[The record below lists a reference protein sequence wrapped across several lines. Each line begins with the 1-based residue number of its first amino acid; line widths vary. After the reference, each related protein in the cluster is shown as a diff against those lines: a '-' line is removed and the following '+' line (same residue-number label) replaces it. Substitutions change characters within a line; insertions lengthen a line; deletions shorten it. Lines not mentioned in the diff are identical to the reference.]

1 MIVVADA
8 GPIIYLSAVGRL
20 DLLPALYGRVIVPR
34 LVFNEVVIAGDQL
47 PGSAELA
54 GASWVDVVEPDPA
67 DAVFLALREEL
78 DPGESAAL
86 SHAVRRGADLVLV
99 DDRKARIAAKRL
111 GVTSRSTLGI
121 LIEAKRKAV
130 LDRIAPVLDELVK
143 AGIWLSPSLI
153 RVALEQAGEA
163 APATGG

>member
-20 DLLPALYGRVIVPR
+20 DLLPALYGRVVVPR
-34 LVFNEVVIAGDQL
+34 PVYHEVVVAGDQL

-54 GASWVDVVEPDPA
+54 AAAWADLVETDPTDTLFA
-67 DAVFLALREEL
+67 ALREEL

-86 SHAVRRGADLVLV
+86 AYAVRERAALLLV

-111 GVTSRSTLGI
+111 GVTARGTLGI
-121 LIEAKRKAV
+121 LVEAKRKGR
-130 LDRIAPVLDELVK
+130 LERIAPVLDELVL
-143 AGIWLSPSLI
+143 AGLWLSPPLI
-153 RVALEQAGEA
+153 AVALEQAGEA
-163 APATGG
+163 

>member
-20 DLLPALYGRVIVPR
+20 DLLQSLYGRVIVPR
-34 LVFNEVVIAGDQL
+34 LVFHEVVVAGDQL
-47 PGSAELA
+47 PGSGELA
-54 GASWVDVVEPDPA
+54 AASWVDVVESDPR
-67 DAVFLALREEL
+67 DALFLALREEL

-86 SHAVRRGADLVLV
+86 AHAAHHGADLVLL

-111 GVTSRSTLGI
+111 GVTSRGTVGI
-121 LIEAKRKAV
+121 LIEAKRRGV
-130 LDRIAPVLDELVK
+130 VDQIAPVFDELVK

-153 RVALEQAGEA
+153 RLALAQAGEA
-163 APATGG
+163 